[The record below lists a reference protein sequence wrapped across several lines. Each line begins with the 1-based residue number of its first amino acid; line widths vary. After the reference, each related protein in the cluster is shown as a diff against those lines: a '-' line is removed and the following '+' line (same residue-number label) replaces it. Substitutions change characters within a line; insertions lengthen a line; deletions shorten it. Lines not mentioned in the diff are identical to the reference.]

1 MATGMKRALTAAA
14 ASVLGCMVG
23 LGAVVV
29 PVVGR
34 DPGGS
39 VAPVSLRATRVSG
52 AHLVG
57 AGWTSTVDAPANL
70 VGLEWGG
77 DPSARFDVQTRNAQ
91 GRWHTIT
98 TVGYEADHRPDPGTA
113 EAAHARTA
121 PSSEPVWVG
130 HASAVRVRV
139 ARGAV
144 HDVVVQEVRSPR
156 ATSTANVAGASS
168 VTMPG
173 IISRAEWHADE
184 SLRINNCPEP
194 PDISTNVKIAVV
206 HHTGGNNNYGPADT
220 PAIVRGLYGYAT
232 QTLHY
237 CDTHYNFFVDRYGQI
252 FEGRFGSVW
261 DPVRA
266 AHTTG
271 MNTGSVG
278 VALIGNFQTT
288 GVPPAAIDALERLLA
303 WKLNWHGV
311 DPTRS
316 VNYTTIS
323 GTDRWPA
330 GSTHTLPY
338 IVGHRDPGNTDCPGD
353 YLYAQLPNIR
363 ADVARR
369 ILTGG
374 ADGVSAHAVVGSQP
388 KVAVLSGWGTVYPA
402 GGTPEIRAGAQWPGW
417 SIARDLELLP
427 GGTGGYTLDGFGGM
441 HPVGYAAA
449 PPPGPYFP
457 NFDIAR
463 DLVLRPQ
470 GGGWI
475 LDGFGG
481 IHPFGGAPRLGAGPY
496 FYGVDVARKL
506 VSFSSGWYVLDAF
519 GALHPVGAASRVSTP
534 YWPGWPIARD
544 VRRNPDGPGGYLLDG
559 YGGVWPVGG
568 APALRATPYFGQDV
582 ARGFVVR
589 SGGSGYTVR
598 DDGSLARFGGAP
610 VLSQSRATWSNARPI
625 TTPWVVTAVALAP

>member
-1 MATGMKRALTAAA
+1 MRRAITAAA
-14 ASVLGCMVG
+14 ASALGCMVG

-29 PVVGR
+29 PVVGPA
-34 DPGGS
+34 PGAS
-39 VAPVSLRATRVSG
+39 LPAVSLHATRVSG

-57 AGWTSTVDAPANL
+57 AGWTSTVNAPADL
-70 VGLEWGG
+70 VGLQWGG
-77 DPSARFDVQTRNAQ
+77 DPSARFDVQTRAAG
-91 GRWHTIT
+91 GRWHTVS
-98 TVGYEADHRPDPGTA
+98 TVGFEADHRPDPGTP
-113 EAAHARTA
+113 EAARARTA

-130 HASAVRVRV
+130 GAKAVRVRV
-139 ARGAV
+139 ARGSV

-156 ATSTANVAGASS
+156 ETPAANVAGASA

-173 IISRAEWHADE
+173 IVSRVEWHADE
-184 SLRINNCPEP
+184 SLRLNNCPEP
-194 PDISTNVKIAVV
+194 PDISTNVTIAVV

-278 VALIGNFQTT
+278 VALIGNFQNTA
-288 GVPPAAIDALERLLA
+288 VPPAAIDALERLLA

-311 DPTRS
+311 DPTRL
-316 VNYTTIS
+316 VDYTTIS

-338 IVGHRDPGNTDCPGD
+338 IVGHRDPGQTDCPGD
-353 YLYAQLPNIR
+353 YLYAQLSNIR

-374 ADGVSAHAVVGSQP
+374 ADSVGAHPVVRSQP
-388 KVAVLSGWGTVYPA
+388 KVAVVSAWGTVYPA
-402 GGTPEIRAGAQWPGW
+402 GGAPEIRASAVWPGW

-427 GGTGGYTLDGFGGM
+427 GGIGGYTLDGFGGL
-441 HPVGYAAA
+441 HPVGYAAP
-449 PPPGPYFP
+449 PPPGPYWP
-457 NFDIAR
+457 GFDIAR
-463 DLVLRPQ
+463 DLVLRAK

-481 IHPFGGAPRLGAGPY
+481 IHPFGGAPHIGTGPY
-496 FYGVDVARKL
+496 WLGVDVARKL
-506 VSFSSGWYVLDAF
+506 VLFSSGWYVLDAF
-519 GALHPVGAASRVSTP
+519 GALHPVGKAPSISTP
-534 YWPGWPIARD
+534 YWPGYPIARD
-544 VRRNPDGPGGYLLDG
+544 VHRNPDGRGGYILDG
-559 YGGVWPVGG
+559 FGGIWPVGG
-568 APALRATPYFGQDV
+568 APGLGATPYFGRDV

-589 SGGSGYTVR
+589 SGGGGYTVR
-598 DDGSLARFGGAP
+598 DDGSLSRFGGAP
-610 VLSQSRATWSNARPI
+610 FVAPGRSTWANARPI
-625 TTPWVVTAVALAP
+625 TTPWIIAGVALAP